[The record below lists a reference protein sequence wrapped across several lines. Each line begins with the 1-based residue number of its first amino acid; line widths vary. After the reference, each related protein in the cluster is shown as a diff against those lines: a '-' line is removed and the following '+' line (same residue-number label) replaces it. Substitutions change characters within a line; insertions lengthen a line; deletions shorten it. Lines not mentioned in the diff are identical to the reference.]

1 MGLRRIIGS
10 LWAFANLAFACL
22 LILPWLATK
31 PQSRVAR
38 RLERLFFG
46 WITKG
51 FGLDVRCEG
60 RAAPHA
66 LFIANHISWADIP
79 VLASVLDADFVA
91 KSEIRQWPLIGW
103 LARRYNPVFIDRERR
118 GRAGAHAA
126 AVRQRLEDRRSV
138 ILCPE
143 GTTSVG
149 TAILPFRTSLFSV
162 ADDAAIVQPVVIRY
176 LDRAGNALCTK
187 RQREVAW
194 IDDDDLL
201 SGAARVAREHILV
214 KLVFLPPMKVSDF
227 PDRKALAEAA
237 HAAMSKAYATAP
249 KRPR

>member
-1 MGLRRIIGS
+1 MGLRRVVGPM
-10 LWAFANLAFACL
+10 WAFANLALACL
-22 LILPWLATK
+22 LILPWLAAK
-31 PQSRVAR
+31 PQSRAAR

-46 WITKG
+46 RITRG
-51 FGLDVRCEG
+51 FGLEITCEG
-60 RAAPHA
+60 RAEPHA
-66 LFIANHISWADIP
+66 LYIANHISWADIP
-79 VLASVLDADFVA
+79 VLASVLEADFVA
-91 KSEIRQWPLIGW
+91 KSEIRQWSVIGR

-126 AVRQRLEDRRSV
+126 AVRERLKDKRSV

-149 TAILPFRTSLFSV
+149 TGILPFRTSLFSA
-162 ADDAAIVQPVVIRY
+162 ADYAAIVQPVVIRY

-187 RQREVAW
+187 RQRDVAW

-201 SGAARVAREHILV
+201 SGAARVAREHIMV
-214 KLVFLPPMKVSDF
+214 KLVFLPPMKASEF
-227 PDRKALAEAA
+227 PDRKALAEVA

>member
-1 MGLRRIIGS
+1 MGLRRAIGPA
-10 LWAFANLAFACL
+10 WAFANLAFACL

-31 PQSRVAR
+31 PQSPVAR
-38 RLERLFFG
+38 RLERLFFD
-46 WITKG
+46 WISKG

-60 RAAPHA
+60 RAEPNA
-66 LFIANHISWADIP
+66 LFITNHISWADIP
-79 VLASVLDADFVA
+79 VLASVLEADFVA
-91 KSEIRQWPLIGW
+91 KSEIRQWPFIGW

-118 GRAGAHAA
+118 VRAGTHAA
-126 AVRQRLEDRRSV
+126 AVRDRLKDQRSV

-149 TAILPFRTSLFSV
+149 AGILPFRTSLFAA
-162 ADDAAIVQPVVIRY
+162 ADDTTIVQPVVIRY
-176 LDRAGNALCTK
+176 LDAAGQALCPK
-187 RQREVAW
+187 RQRDVAW

-201 SGAARVAREHILV
+201 PGAARVARERTQA
-214 KLVFLPPMKVSDF
+214 KLVFLPPLAASDF

-237 HAAMSKAYATAP
+237 HAAMSAAYATAP